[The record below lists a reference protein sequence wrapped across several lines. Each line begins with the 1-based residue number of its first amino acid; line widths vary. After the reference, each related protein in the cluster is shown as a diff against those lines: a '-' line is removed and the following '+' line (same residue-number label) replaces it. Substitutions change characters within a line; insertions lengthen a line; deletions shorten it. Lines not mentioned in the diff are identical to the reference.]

1 MEVLR
6 ATLDSAGLGDFASGF
21 EESGIMSV
29 QQLLGLT
36 MQDYQSVGVVVMSDR
51 RKLFELI
58 QTLKRDGGSAA
69 PTNGGSVHAGGHDAD
84 LRALMGAGNPP
95 PPLPD
100 AYPVQAARA
109 GTPQPGGLSRAAG
122 SDDDWMTPAPIGAG
136 GPVVA
141 PRGVAQPVPG
151 RRTGIAGGS
160 PAPPQ
165 RRNLHSATPPPV
177 STPSAGAGGR
187 SRASRIVVAVRKRP
201 LSQGELDDGLTD
213 ALQADIGSN
222 TVAILEPKVKVDLTR
237 YIERH
242 TFAYDV
248 VFDERHSNE
257 DVYRRCAAPLI
268 DTVFQGGMATCFAYG
283 QTGSGKT
290 FTMLGKGGQMGIYL
304 LAARDLYSRL
314 QPDMHITASFFEIY
328 GGKLFDLLN
337 ERGILH
343 CREDGHGVVNVCGLS
358 EHDVTDTDHLMRII
372 EYGNTIR
379 AAGATGMNSDS
390 SRSHAILHINVLRGR
405 NYFGRFTFIDL
416 AGSERGAD
424 TLDSDRVTRMEGA
437 EINKSLL
444 ALKECIRSLD
454 QGHRHVP
461 FRGSKLTAVLRD
473 CFLGNSRTVMIG
485 AISPASGSVE
495 HTLNTLRYADRV
507 KELRRD
513 GRSHVSAGEAMMG
526 VMPSEN
532 VETIGLAGNFAQR
545 QRQRQKDADA
555 SHHRATS
562 QPAPTPR
569 DTANGGATT
578 RRVAASTPTG
588 SAKTSDLSTRM
599 RAATATNVSPAAS
612 HVRPAAVQSFS
623 DAAGGGSSPN
633 PGPSRSPPPLPLQ
646 RAVTGG
652 PTGGGSATH
661 RPAVPQ
667 SRPQARASSAHASPT
682 AAASPN
688 VRRPPSPQ
696 GPSAAV
702 PPGVSLAAH
711 YDSIVDAIVQ
721 EEDDVVRAHRQHLDD
736 MMGLARREM
745 AEISA
750 VSRPGSRID
759 DYCDSVDAL
768 LGQKMDKI
776 AALRRQVERLRRLLG
791 TERELAAR
799 LDAQQG
805 Q

>member
-1 MEVLR
+1 
-6 ATLDSAGLGDFASGF
+6 
-21 EESGIMSV
+21 
-29 QQLLGLT
+29 
-36 MQDYQSVGVVVMSDR
+36 
-51 RKLFELI
+51 
-58 QTLKRDGGSAA
+58 
-69 PTNGGSVHAGGHDAD
+69 
-84 LRALMGAGNPP
+84 
-95 PPLPD
+95 
-100 AYPVQAARA
+100 
-109 GTPQPGGLSRAAG
+109 
-122 SDDDWMTPAPIGAG
+122 
-136 GPVVA
+136 
-141 PRGVAQPVPG
+141 
-151 RRTGIAGGS
+151 
-160 PAPPQ
+160 
-165 RRNLHSATPPPV
+165 
-177 STPSAGAGGR
+177 
-187 SRASRIVVAVRKRP
+187 
-201 LSQGELDDGLTD
+201 
-213 ALQADIGSN
+213 
-222 TVAILEPKVKVDLTR
+222 
-237 YIERH
+237 
-242 TFAYDV
+242 
-248 VFDERHSNE
+248 
-257 DVYRRCAAPLI
+257 
-268 DTVFQGGMATCFAYG
+268 
-283 QTGSGKT
+283 
-290 FTMLGKGGQMGIYL
+290 
-304 LAARDLYSRL
+304 
-314 QPDMHITASFFEIY
+314 
-328 GGKLFDLLN
+328 
-337 ERGILH
+337 
-343 CREDGHGVVNVCGLS
+343 
-358 EHDVTDTDHLMRII
+358 
-372 EYGNTIR
+372 
-379 AAGATGMNSDS
+379 
-390 SRSHAILHINVLRGR
+390 
-405 NYFGRFTFIDL
+405 
-416 AGSERGAD
+416 
-424 TLDSDRVTRMEGA
+424 
-437 EINKSLL
+437 
-444 ALKECIRSLD
+444 
-454 QGHRHVP
+454 
-461 FRGSKLTAVLRD
+461 
-473 CFLGNSRTVMIG
+473 MIG

-633 PGPSRSPPPLPLQ
+633 P
-646 RAVTGG
+646 G